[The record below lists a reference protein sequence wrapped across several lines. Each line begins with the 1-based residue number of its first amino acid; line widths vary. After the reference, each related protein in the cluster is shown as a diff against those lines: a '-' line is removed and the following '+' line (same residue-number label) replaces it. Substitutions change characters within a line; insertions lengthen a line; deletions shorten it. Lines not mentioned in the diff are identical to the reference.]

1 MKNNLLKHVFTLGL
15 MSSFLLGGCATLEN
29 VTDRI
34 NPFGNDNEKGQGDV
48 AGADQRISLLS
59 LDEQLQVTGEI
70 TPDQIALPPAYVNTD
85 WPQVGG
91 NLAHVMQH
99 TGASGP
105 LNKAWS
111 RGVGK
116 GSSRKGRVLAQPVVS
131 GNRIFVM
138 DADNRVAAYDI
149 AGGEKI
155 WDHKITVELK
165 GKTREGRASLVERI
179 TNPTQALTDR
189 GGSDTES
196 VGGGVAVYGDKI
208 IATSGLGVV
217 EALDINTGEALW
229 RKRTISPM
237 HSAPAVSDGRIFAVT
252 DDNELMAFNA
262 NTGDVLWTYQGIIE
276 SARMLTAPV
285 PAVVDDVVISPFASG
300 EVVALR
306 VQNGG
311 VLWQDA
317 LSAAGRLTPLSS
329 LNDIAAG
336 PVVADG
342 FVIVSAQSGV
352 MTAMDLRTGQ
362 RIWNQPA
369 GSLSFPLVV
378 GDFVYTAT
386 TDSQIVCMSKL
397 NGSVV
402 WMQQLQ
408 SFKNEKKR
416 KDRIAWS
423 GPIIAG
429 DRLVTVSSQGKV
441 VQLNPYTGGI
451 ISESDVGGSVFIPPL
466 IANETV
472 FVLNDDA
479 KLIALR

>member
-1 MKNNLLKHVFTLGL
+1 
-15 MSSFLLGGCATLEN
+15 
-29 VTDRI
+29 
-34 NPFGNDNEKGQGDV
+34 
-48 AGADQRISLLS
+48 
-59 LDEQLQVTGEI
+59 
-70 TPDQIALPPAYVNTD
+70 
-85 WPQVGG
+85 
-91 NLAHVMQH
+91 
-99 TGASGP
+99 
-105 LNKAWS
+105 
-111 RGVGK
+111 
-116 GSSRKGRVLAQPVVS
+116 
-131 GNRIFVM
+131 
-138 DADNRVAAYDI
+138 
-149 AGGEKI
+149 
-155 WDHKITVELK
+155 
-165 GKTREGRASLVERI
+165 
-179 TNPTQALTDR
+179 
-189 GGSDTES
+189 
-196 VGGGVAVYGDKI
+196 
-208 IATSGLGVV
+208 
-217 EALDINTGEALW
+217 
-229 RKRTISPM
+229 
-237 HSAPAVSDGRIFAVT
+237 
-252 DDNELMAFNA
+252 
-262 NTGDVLWTYQGIIE
+262 
-276 SARMLTAPV
+276 MLTAPV

-402 WMQQLQ
+402 WLQQLQ